1 MTQVTPRATNQLNM
15 EKDKIVTDIHEASLE
30 GCSTFYGAGG
40 RTLLKKM
47 AEYFECYG
55 KGRHS
60 NDITAAGLIYQLLDG
75 DLDIVRV
82 SDGKGF
88 WNEEGYEARDA

>member
-1 MTQVTPRATNQLNM
+1 
-15 EKDKIVTDIHEASLE
+15 
-30 GCSTFYGAGG
+30 
-40 RTLLKKM
+40 M